1 MRQQRQAISSRTLE
15 RMKITAMRDVIA
27 SYVIA
32 HLGVKFH
39 SKAKWKLDAGRVA
52 STLSD

>member
-1 MRQQRQAISSRTLE
+1 
-15 RMKITAMRDVIA
+15 MRDVIA

-52 STLSD
+52 STLSAIDKAYS